1 MAGSCIRIYLKW
13 YPRKEP
19 CKADSGENPQIL
31 FNTTCWGIGK
41 ACYNAMEMGSVH
53 NYHMTS
59 VESKKQD
66 IFIVKFKKQASVM
79 HANKFETDWMNMP
92 HFKARERERVKK
104 KRQWLAWPRVF
115 VFSEIII
122 GTVWDVLMYSGS
134 SLHGQGHLQSRK

>member
-92 HFKARERERVKK
+92 HFKDS
-104 KRQWLAWPRVF
+104 VF
-115 VFSEIII
+115 VGVLPQNI
-122 GTVWDVLMYSGS
+122 GKKTVGMKASMLLPQNEQFYVTDSMWVNY
-134 SLHGQGHLQSRK
+134 QEQ